1 MSVSAPTL
9 DPIEYT
15 ERQAKPYASRW
26 HWLGLALT
34 TALLA
39 FAIAVVVA
47 GLVLAVGWYRQ
58 PFVGAVANYT
68 GTVIGTRPLGG
79 GDWAGLKAGL
89 QPDDT
94 LMSVDG
100 QPLPPTA
107 AGPRLAEYVGK
118 KQPGDVI
125 TLQVFRPAHRVAPD
139 SPACA
144 FVTDSAPYVCTLQIP
159 LMAVPFVD
167 FVGYFGLGFLVAI
180 IGIGIALWV
189 WIKRRHQAAA
199 RTLIVIASAGAIL
212 LISRFEVTATYQFEL
227 LYKGGVVLLGAMFT
241 QLALLFPYPLS
252 IVRRVPPLRPMLT
265 GLAVGVFVAAA
276 LISSQRSAD
285 TYDLG
290 ILLVNTY
297 LLLSG
302 IGMIVSMVV
311 RRRSAISAMA
321 REQASV
327 LLIGIFVPIAPLAL
341 WFITNLIERTQGWV
355 GFSFSTILLQPPM
368 LVFPLAM
375 LYAISLQRETDTDRI
390 ISESVVLGV
399 LGLLMTFGYFAL
411 TGAIYV
417 LTDAVIRPDNPVLI
431 ALTLFVIAALF
442 SPLRVRMERLV
453 DRAFFRQRRMYGRR
467 LEEFARNLTATIESK
482 DVVDLL
488 HTELTIALAPQHLF
502 IFLQNAFTGDYEP
515 TPDPTRKNPQTD
527 MRFRAAGGLVRIIES
542 GAPVVYLER
551 ANIPPAELASDR
563 PRLAVMN
570 TPLLARM
577 RSIRRLNGFVALG
590 PRHDNLPYT
599 YEDLRFL
606 EGAASQA
613 AAALERARIVLES
626 QQNERALKVM
636 VQVSTALNIA
646 MDFDTLLEFIQAQ
659 ISRVITAPNFFIV
672 LYDEKRSELAFVL
685 YQEGEERVSEKE
697 GLSWPLGRDLYSEVI
712 RSQRPLRTDNYAR
725 EVTRRGLTID
735 NPNLRA
741 WVGVPLN
748 AGENRTIGCLVI
760 STDEPNVVYTEEQTR
775 TFSNLADLA
784 ATALYKLRLL
794 DETTQLARQMQVLN
808 ETSGQLAT
816 FFEDIDALL
825 ENITQSAVTILDC
838 EAGSLLLVEEESRD
852 LVFRLA
858 IGGSGQELVGSR
870 IPAGSGVAGT
880 VAATGQPMIVNDAR
894 SDPRW
899 FGEVRGSQ
907 TEAVEDADFNTSNI
921 LAVPLTARGKV
932 IGVLEVINKRDGTGF
947 DDRNVNLLMTFA
959 GQGAIAIENARLFR
973 QTDEALEDRIRQLFN
988 MQRIDQELNRTLDF
1002 QRVVDLTVDNAIRES
1017 DADAGLLALVIDEPP
1032 SFRVVSCAGYPEKVI
1047 RSGATLPLDY
1057 GILAEVYQFGDLL
1070 LTPTATIDPASYAIL
1085 PGTVAQL
1092 AVPMI
1097 RGEKVTG
1104 ILLLETTQTGILKPL
1119 TAEHIQSIAEHA
1131 NTAISNAQLFEQ
1143 VGQANRSRMQ
1153 FVSLVAHELKTPMT
1167 SIKGY
1172 AEILLAGSA
1181 FGPLSDKQ
1189 RDYLGVIQQNAVRLQ
1204 NLVNDLRDIT
1214 AQETGNLRL
1223 RFDAVDFASVVLD
1236 SVRPLQRAFD
1246 EKGQAVD
1253 LEMPNDLPKV
1263 RGDQDRLVQVMTNFM
1278 TNANKYTPEGGR
1290 VRVHV
1295 EHTFN
1300 VWDKHGASEVVHCA
1314 IVDTGIGMSPEDLQ
1328 NLFKSYWR
1336 SDNPLARAQA
1346 GTGLGMSLTKGLIEA
1361 HGGKIWVESE
1371 LGVGTTFHFT
1381 VPLASH
1387 TERVGG

>member
-15 ERQAKPYASRW
+15 ERQTKPDTSRV
-26 HWLGLALT
+26 HWLGLTLT
-34 TALLA
+34 TATFA

-47 GLVLAVGWYRQ
+47 GLILAVGWYQR
-58 PFVGAVANYT
+58 PFLGAVVTYT
-68 GTVIGTRPLGG
+68 GNVIGTQPLGG
-79 GDWAGLKAGL
+79 GEWTGLKAGL
-89 QPDDT
+89 QPDDVIV
-94 LMSVDG
+94 SVDG
-100 QPLPPTA
+100 QTMPTGV
-107 AGPRLAEYVGK
+107 GPRLAELLATK
-118 KQPGDVI
+118 RPGDVI
-125 TLQVFRPAHRVAPD
+125 TVQVLRPAARTAPNTAACVPTPD
-139 SPACA
+139 SS
-144 FVTDSAPYVCTLQIP
+144 SALCTVQVP
-159 LMAVPFVD
+159 LMSIPFVD
-167 FVGYFGLGFLVAI
+167 FAGYFGLGFLVAVV
-180 IGIGIALWV
+180 GLGVALWV
-189 WIKRRHQAAA
+189 WVRQRHQAAA
-199 RTLIVIASAGAIL
+199 RTLIVIISAGAVL

-227 LYKGGVVLLGAMFT
+227 LYKGGGVLLGAMFT
-241 QLALLFPYPLS
+241 QLALSFPYPLG
-252 IVRRVPPLRPMLT
+252 ITRRVPLLRPALS

-276 LISSQRSAD
+276 LISGQRSPN

-290 ILLVNTY
+290 VLLVNAF

-311 RRRSAISAMA
+311 RRRSAISALA

-327 LLIGIFVPIAPLAL
+327 LLIGVFVPIAPLAL
-341 WFITNLIERTQGWV
+341 WFVTTFIERTQNLTGL
-355 GFSFSTILLQPPM
+355 SFSTILLQPPM

-375 LYAISLQRETDTDRI
+375 LYAISLRRETDTDRI
-390 ISESVVLGV
+390 ISERVVLGI
-399 LGLLMTFGYFAL
+399 LGLLLTFGYFAL
-411 TGAIYV
+411 TGAVYV
-417 LTDAVIRPDNPVLI
+417 LTDSVIRPNNPILI
-431 ALTLFVIAALF
+431 AVTLFVIAVLF

-453 DRAFFRQRRMYGRR
+453 DRAFFRQRRMYSRR

-488 HTELTIALAPQHLF
+488 HTELMAALAPQHLF
-502 IFLQNAFTGDYEP
+502 IFLQNVLTGDYEP
-515 TPDPTRKNPQTD
+515 APDPTRRHPQTD
-527 MRFRAAGGLVRIIES
+527 MRFRASGGLVRIIES
-542 GAPVVYLER
+542 GAPVIYLER
-551 ANIPPAELASDR
+551 ANIPPAELAADR

-577 RSIRRLNGFVALG
+577 RSIRRLNGFIALG
-590 PRHDNLPYT
+590 PRHDNAPYT

-626 QQNERALKVM
+626 QQNERALQVM
-636 VQVSTALNIA
+636 VRVSTALNIA

-659 ISRVITAPNFFIV
+659 ISRVIPAPNFFIV
-672 LYDEKRSELAFVL
+672 LYDEKRNELAFVL

-712 RSQRPLRTDNYAR
+712 RTRRPFRTDNYAR
-725 EVTRRGLTID
+725 EVARRGLPVD

-741 WVGVPLN
+741 WVAVPLN
-748 AGENRTIGCLVI
+748 AGENRIIGCLVI
-760 STDEPNVVYTEEQTR
+760 STDEPNIVYTEEQTR
-775 TFSNLADLA
+775 TFGNLADLA

-794 DETTQLARQMQVLN
+794 DETAQLAEQMRVLN

-825 ENITQSAVTILDC
+825 ENILQSAVTILDC
-838 EAGSLLLVEEESRD
+838 EAGGLLLVEEESHD

-899 FGEVRGSQ
+899 FGEVRAGRDG
-907 TEAVEDADFNTSNI
+907 AAEDANFNTSNI

-1017 DADAGLLALVIDEPP
+1017 DADAGLLALVVDEPP

-1047 RSGATLPLDY
+1047 RAGTVLPLDY
-1057 GILAEVYQFGDLL
+1057 GILAEVYRMGDLL
-1070 LTPTATIDPASYAIL
+1070 LTPTETINPDDYAIL

-1104 ILLLETTQTGILKPL
+1104 VLLLETTQAGILKPL

-1143 VGQANRSRMQ
+1143 VGQANHSRMK
-1153 FVSLVAHELKTPMT
+1153 FVSMVAHELKTPLT

-1172 AEILLAGSA
+1172 AEVLLAGSA
-1181 FGPLSDKQ
+1181 FGPLTDKQ
-1189 RDYLGVIQQNAVRLQ
+1189 REYLGVIQQNAVRLQ
-1204 NLVNDLRDIT
+1204 NLVNDLRDLT
-1214 AQETGNLRL
+1214 AQETGNLRIN
-1223 RFDAVDFASVVLD
+1223 FAVVDFASVVLD

-1246 EKGQAVD
+1246 EKGQTVE
-1253 LEMPNDLPKV
+1253 LEVPNDLPKV

-1278 TNANKYTPEGGR
+1278 TNANKYTPENGQVR
-1290 VRVHV
+1290 VRV

-1300 VWDKHGASEVVHCA
+1300 VWDKHGPAEVIHCS
-1314 IVDTGIGMSPEDLQ
+1314 VTDTGIGMSPEDLQ
-1328 NLFKSYWR
+1328 NLFKPYWR
-1336 SDNPLARAQA
+1336 SENPLARSQT

-1361 HGGKIWVESE
+1361 HGGKIWVESA

-1381 VPLASH
+1381 LPLAAQ
-1387 TERVGG
+1387 TERVGE